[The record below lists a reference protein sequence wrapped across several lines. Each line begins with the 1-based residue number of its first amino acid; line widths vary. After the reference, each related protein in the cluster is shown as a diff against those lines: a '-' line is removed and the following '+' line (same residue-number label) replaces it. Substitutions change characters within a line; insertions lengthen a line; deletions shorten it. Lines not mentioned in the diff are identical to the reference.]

1 MHEDDDAVSAL
12 PVEELRRRVYAQ
24 GADET
29 DERWI
34 RAAAELTRRERAS
47 RPAAGDAVLAAGAG
61 AGADGRADAADA
73 AAPASADATA
83 DDGSTEDDADT
94 DTAASAAPPRGSRRV
109 LVGIAAA
116 ALAVGLAAGGA
127 VGATLGSGSAAT
139 TSADGTP
146 SPGADAPPIAAGSTP
161 AAAAS
166 PDGTTLLGPDSTSD
180 QRSRPVGA
188 IFDGPQEDGDRP
200 PKAVRADVDAT
211 TIRAVQTSVGL
222 YAGLSVS
229 GDLCLLVF
237 PSGGAGVVSCASPDR
252 VASDGLRIAWTTEFP
267 SRNRDGS
274 TGMIT
279 GDVTATWSG
288 DDLITLT
295 TPDRILAY

>member
-1 MHEDDDAVSAL
+1 MHEDDDDAVSAL

-24 GADET
+24 GADES

-34 RAAAELTRRERAS
+34 RAAGELARRERAS
-47 RPAAGDAVLAAGAG
+47 RPAAADAVRGSDDDDRTDAAAGATDDATREDEDPAAPG
-61 AGADGRADAADA
+61 DADG
-73 AAPASADATA
+73 
-83 DDGSTEDDADT
+83 
-94 DTAASAAPPRGSRRV
+94 SAAQPRAPRRV
-109 LVGIAAA
+109 LVGIAVA
-116 ALAVGLAAGGA
+116 ALAVGLVAGAAVSVA
-127 VGATLGSGSAAT
+127 LGTGSPAT
-139 TSADGTP
+139 TAADGTP
-146 SPGADAPPIAAGSTP
+146 SPSGDAPSAAAGSTP

-166 PDGTTLLGPDSTSD
+166 PDGPALLGPDSTSD

-188 IFDGPQEDGDRP
+188 IFDAPQEDADRP
-200 PKAVRADVDAT
+200 PKAVRADVDASSV
-211 TIRAVQTSVGL
+211 RVVQTSVGL
-222 YAGLSVS
+222 YAARSVT

-237 PSGGAGVVSCASPDR
+237 PSGGAGVVTCASPDR

-279 GDVTATWSG
+279 GDVEATWSG

>member
-1 MHEDDDAVSAL
+1 MHEEDDDLSAL

-24 GADET
+24 GADGG

-34 RAAAELTRRERAS
+34 RAAAELARRERAS
-47 RPAAGDAVLAAGAG
+47 RPAADDGARGSDDDDRTDASASPAAAAG
-61 AGADGRADAADA
+61 DTT
-73 AAPASADATA
+73 P
-83 DDGSTEDDADT
+83 DDAD
-94 DTAASAAPPRGSRRV
+94 APSAPPRRSRRV
-109 LVGIAAA
+109 LLGVAA

-127 VGATLGSGSAAT
+127 VGASLGSGSADT

-146 SPGADAPPIAAGSTP
+146 RPGADAPPAAAGSSPAP
-161 AAAAS
+161 AASA
-166 PDGTTLLGPDSTSD
+166 DGTALLGPDSTSD
-180 QRSRPVGA
+180 QRSRPVGT

-211 TIRAVQTSVGL
+211 SIRAVQTSVGL
-222 YAGLSVS
+222 YAGLSVT

-237 PSGGAGVVSCASPDR
+237 PSGGAGVVTCASPDR

>member
-24 GADET
+24 GADEA

-47 RPAAGDAVLAAGAG
+47 RPAAGD
-61 AGADGRADAADA
+61 
-73 AAPASADATA
+73 
-83 DDGSTEDDADT
+83 
-94 DTAASAAPPRGSRRV
+94 
-109 LVGIAAA
+109 
-116 ALAVGLAAGGA
+116 
-127 VGATLGSGSAAT
+127 
-139 TSADGTP
+139 
-146 SPGADAPPIAAGSTP
+146 AAGSTP

>member
-1 MHEDDDAVSAL
+1 MPEDDDVSAL
-12 PVEELRRRVYAQ
+12 PLEELRRRVYAQ
-24 GADET
+24 GADAG

-34 RAAAELTRRERAS
+34 RAAAELARRERAS
-47 RPAAGDAVLAAGAG
+47 RPADPDDGATAVGVGVPEAADPI
-61 AGADGRADAADA
+61 ADGASPDAAPS
-73 AAPASADATA
+73 APLRA
-83 DDGSTEDDADT
+83 
-94 DTAASAAPPRGSRRV
+94 SRRA
-109 LVGIAAA
+109 LVAA
-116 ALAVGLAAGGA
+116 A
-127 VGATLGSGSAAT
+127 VGALVVGLLAGAAIGGSLGAGST
-139 TSADGTP
+139 VTDGGGTP
-146 SPGADAPPIAAGSTP
+146 RPDADAPPAAAGSTAVPTP
-161 AAAAS
+161 AGPA
-166 PDGTTLLGPDSTSD
+166 LLGPDSTSD

-188 IFDGPQEDGDRP
+188 IFDGPQDDGDRP

-211 TIRAVQTSVGL
+211 SIRAVQTSVGL
-222 YAGLSVS
+222 YAGLSDA

-237 PSGGAGVVSCASPDR
+237 PSGGAGVVTCASPER

-279 GDVTATWSG
+279 GDVEATWSG

>member
-1 MHEDDDAVSAL
+1 MPEADDVSAL
-12 PVEELRRRVYAQ
+12 PLEELRRRVYAQ
-24 GADET
+24 GADAG

-34 RAAAELTRRERAS
+34 RAAAELARRERAS
-47 RPAAGDAVLAAGAG
+47 RPADPDGGTDSDGAG
-61 AGADGRADAADA
+61 L
-73 AAPASADATA
+73 PATA
-83 DDGSTEDDADT
+83 DPIAEAPSPDAAPSG
-94 DTAASAAPPRGSRRV
+94 AASSAPPRGSRRV
-109 LVGIAAA
+109 LVGA
-116 ALAVGLAAGGA
+116 AVGALVVGLLAGGA
-127 VGATLGSGSAAT
+127 VGASLGQGSPAT
-139 TSADGTP
+139 GAADGTP
-146 SPGADAPPIAAGSTP
+146 SPGADAPPVAAGTAP
-161 AAAAS
+161 DRAAS
-166 PDGTTLLGPDSTSD
+166 PAGPALLGPDSTSD

-188 IFDGPQEDGDRP
+188 IFDGPQEDGDEP

-211 TIRAVQTSVGL
+211 SIRAVQTSVGL
-222 YAGLSVS
+222 YAGLSAS

-237 PSGGAGVVSCASPDR
+237 PSGGAGVVTCASPER

-279 GDVTATWSG
+279 GDVRATWSG

>member
-1 MHEDDDAVSAL
+1 MHEDDDDDVSAL
-12 PVEELRRRVYAQ
+12 PLEELRRRVYAQ
-24 GADET
+24 GADEA
-29 DERWI
+29 DERRI
-34 RAAAELTRRERAS
+34 RAAAELARRERAS
-47 RPAAGDAVLAAGAG
+47 RPAAADAVRD
-61 AGADGRADAADA
+61 ADGGDPTDA
-73 AAPASADATA
+73 
-83 DDGSTEDDADT
+83 DADT
-94 DTAASAAPPRGSRRV
+94 PTTAAGDADAEAPVDPHDAAPTPPRGSRRV
-109 LVGIAAA
+109 LIGVAAA
-116 ALAVGLAAGGA
+116 ALALGLAAGGA
-127 VGATLGSGSAAT
+127 VGASLGSGSPVT

-146 SPGADAPPIAAGSTP
+146 SPGADAPPTAVGTSP
-161 AAAAS
+161 GPSAS
-166 PDGTTLLGPDSTSD
+166 ADGPTLLGPDSTSD

-200 PKAVRADVDAT
+200 PKAVRADINAT

-222 YAGLSVS
+222 YAALSTS

-237 PSGGAGVVSCASPDR
+237 PSGGAGVVTCASPDR

-295 TPDRILAY
+295 TPNRILAY

>member
-1 MHEDDDAVSAL
+1 MHEDDDDAVSAL

-24 GADET
+24 GADES

-34 RAAAELTRRERAS
+34 RAAGELARRERAS
-47 RPAAGDAVLAAGAG
+47 RPAAADAVPG
-61 AGADGRADAADA
+61 DA
-73 AAPASADATA
+73 AAGRAVAGRAGDADATSDDDDPA
-83 DDGSTEDDADT
+83 SPDEADGSPAPRP
-94 DTAASAAPPRGSRRV
+94 ASRAVVAWAV
-109 LVGIAAA
+109 A
-116 ALAVGLAAGGA
+116 ALAVGLLGGA
-127 VGATLGSGSAAT
+127 AISVSLGAGSPAPTA
-139 TSADGTP
+139 ADGTP
-146 SPGADAPPIAAGSTP
+146 SPGGDAPTDAAGSTP

-166 PDGTTLLGPDSTSD
+166 PDGPALLGPDSTSD

-188 IFDGPQEDGDRP
+188 IFAAPQEDADRP
-200 PKAVRADVDAT
+200 PKAVRADVDASSV
-211 TIRAVQTSVGL
+211 RVVQTSVGL
-222 YAGLSVS
+222 YAARSVT

-237 PSGGAGVVSCASPDR
+237 PSGGAGVVTCASPDR

-279 GDVTATWSG
+279 GDVEATWSG

>member
-1 MHEDDDAVSAL
+1 MHEDDDDAVSAL

-24 GADET
+24 GADGS

-34 RAAAELTRRERAS
+34 RAAAELARRERAS
-47 RPAAGDAVLAAGAG
+47 RPAADDGARGSDDRGSDDDDRTDAGAEGTDGEDPAGAG
-61 AGADGRADAADA
+61 D
-73 AAPASADATA
+73 A
-83 DDGSTEDDADT
+83 DD
-94 DTAASAAPPRGSRRV
+94 SAAPPRGSRRL
-109 LVGIAAA
+109 LVGVVVA

-127 VGATLGSGSAAT
+127 VGASLGSGSPAA

-146 SPGADAPPIAAGSTP
+146 RPGADAPPAAAGSSP
-161 AAAAS
+161 APTAS
-166 PDGTTLLGPDSTSD
+166 ADGPALLGPDSTSD

-211 TIRAVQTSVGL
+211 SIRAVQTSVGL
-222 YAGLSVS
+222 YAGLSVT

-237 PSGGAGVVSCASPDR
+237 PSGGAGVVTCASPDR

>member
-1 MHEDDDAVSAL
+1 MHEDDDDAVSAL

-24 GADET
+24 GADES

-34 RAAAELTRRERAS
+34 RAAGELARRELAS
-47 RPAAGDAVLAAGAG
+47 RPAAADAVRGSDDDDRTDAGAG
-61 AGADGRADAADA
+61 ATDDATRDDEEP
-73 AAPASADATA
+73 AAPGDA
-83 DDGSTEDDADT
+83 DD
-94 DTAASAAPPRGSRRV
+94 SAAQPRASRRV
-109 LVGIAAA
+109 LVGIAVA
-116 ALAVGLAAGGA
+116 ALAVGLLAGG
-127 VGATLGSGSAAT
+127 
-139 TSADGTP
+139 
-146 SPGADAPPIAAGSTP
+146 DAPTDAAGSTP

-166 PDGTTLLGPDSTSD
+166 PDGPALLGPDSTSD

-188 IFDGPQEDGDRP
+188 IFDAPQEDADRP
-200 PKAVRADVDAT
+200 PKAVRADVDASSV
-211 TIRAVQTSVGL
+211 RVVQTSVGL
-222 YAGLSVS
+222 YAARSVT

-237 PSGGAGVVSCASPDR
+237 PSGGAGVVTCASPDR

-279 GDVTATWSG
+279 GDVEATWSG

>member
-24 GADET
+24 GADEA

-47 RPAAGDAVLAAGAG
+47 RPAAGDAVSGSA
-61 AGADGRADAADA
+61 ADGRADAGAATAGDA
-73 AAPASADATA
+73 IPDGAAPADP
-83 DDGSTEDDADT
+83 DDA
-94 DTAASAAPPRGSRRV
+94 ASSTPPRGSRRV

-127 VGATLGSGSAAT
+127 VGAALGDGSAAT

-146 SPGADAPPIAAGSTP
+146 SPGADAPPAAAGSTP

-166 PDGTTLLGPDSTSD
+166 PDGPALLGPDSTSD

-222 YAGLSVS
+222 YAGLTVS

-237 PSGGAGVVSCASPDR
+237 PSGGAGVVTCASPDR
-252 VASDGLRIAWTTEFP
+252 IASDGLRIAWTTEFP